1 MSGLLIDSDV
11 LIEVLRARNTD
22 VAAAWL
28 DVISS
33 AEPLFYSP
41 VSSAEIRQGMR
52 ESEQDAVERLFSAT
66 TCVPI
71 DEEIGKLAGDY
82 LRAFHASHS
91 VELADA
97 LIAASA
103 SVHQLQLWTRNRK
116 HFPMKNLGFFTIR
129 RG

>member
-1 MSGLLIDSDV
+1 
-11 LIEVLRARNTD
+11 
-22 VAAAWL
+22 
-28 DVISS
+28 
-33 AEPLFYSP
+33 
-41 VSSAEIRQGMR
+41 
-52 ESEQDAVERLFSAT
+52 
-66 TCVPI
+66 VPI

-103 SVHQLQLWTRNRK
+103 SVHQLRLRTRNRK
-116 HFPMKNLGFFTIR
+116 HFPMKNLGFFTIH